1 MGGALY
7 NNQGTTTLSGCTLS
21 SNHADNVR
29 PAAAPRPPPR
39 PATTPTAPL
48 SAPSLPKPL
57 R

>member
-21 SNHADNVR
+21 SNDADQVR
-29 PAAAPRPPPR
+29 PSAAPLPPPR
-39 PATTPTAPL
+39 PATSPTAPL
-48 SAPSLPKPL
+48 SDPSLPKPL